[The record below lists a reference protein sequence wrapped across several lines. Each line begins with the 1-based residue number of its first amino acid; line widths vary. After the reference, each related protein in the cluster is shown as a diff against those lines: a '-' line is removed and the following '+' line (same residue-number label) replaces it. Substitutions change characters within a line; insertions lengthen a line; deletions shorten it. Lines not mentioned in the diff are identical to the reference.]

1 MADRDEFS
9 IENEASIEM
18 DENKNFLALSPQN
31 SIKALQKVDALTKVV
46 DGAVRL
52 ALQRTVAQDWVNMGG
67 KWYLQASGV
76 EKVRS
81 VFGLYFKSMATIKET
96 FADGT
101 YAYITS
107 GTAGCKLLDNLYG
120 ETTIQIEGCRSS
132 ADQFFSKQ
140 AVTDPMDVR
149 RSSYANFTVR
159 AAKALLGFGNYTTA
173 DLQAMGV
180 KVGDSTKVTYE
191 KGAEGG
197 VKTGCISEPQAK
209 RLWALCKANSISEI
223 AIKKYLKETYSLDT
237 SKNILRKDY
246 ETICNWVEAGGVT
259 QPKRDIQAEIDELMG
274 DEDKG

>member
-1 MADRDEFS
+1 MS
-9 IENEASIEM
+9 ENEFETENMASIEI

-31 SIKALQKVDALTKVV
+31 SAKALQKVDALTKVV

-52 ALQRTVAQDWVNMGG
+52 ALQRTCAQDWVNMGG

-81 VFGLYFKSMATIKET
+81 VFGLYFKSMSTIKED
-96 FADGT
+96 FGDGT
-101 YAYITS
+101 YAYITT

-120 ETTIQIEGCRSS
+120 ETTVQIEGCRSS

-149 RSSYANFTVR
+149 RASYANFTVR

-197 VKTGCISEPQAK
+197 VKTGCISAPQGK
-209 RLWALCKANSISEI
+209 RLWAICQANSITEPV
-223 AIKKYLKETYSLDT
+223 IKKYLKDKYNINSSAE
-237 SKNILRKDY
+237 ILRKDY
-246 ETICNWVEAGGVT
+246 ETICNWLEAGGVE
-259 QPKRDIQAEIDELMG
+259 QPKRNIQEEIDQLRNDGE
-274 DEDKG
+274 